1 MCSLHGQV
9 TFVIES
15 LPSSTPETDTIFM
28 VSSLNNWNLRDTKYI
43 LHPQVNGNYSITIP
57 KVFEKFEYKFARGS
71 WMKVETD
78 SRNNYRPNRIYIPD
92 YQKTVYVKIENWQD
106 LGGAKGF
113 NYIVWILFV
122 AAFNGVLLLFLTN
135 VSSKYN
141 RQKFSYLNFFNVGIV
156 VTLIGGVFHS
166 QTNLI
171 WQSHIAFFGYII
183 LSFWGPCLTVF
194 LANLNDQ
201 KSFKHNYF
209 NYLPMVGVILFVY
222 FLFINFK
229 PLSIFQN
236 KINFYLSWG
245 NILVLSVNIGI
256 ISYYHI
262 TNSKYVQKFR
272 ENGTKSL
279 QFIQLNNLVY
289 FLSLLALLFLIGNF
303 ILLLCGIFY
312 RILIDYEIILIILSL
327 IIFVEL
333 YYFLRYPDILKEKV
347 QYPIGNADEL
357 KNRLCILM
365 ENDKPFKNAE
375 LNIAE
380 LSDMLG
386 TKPHILSKV
395 INEYYNKNFRDYIN
409 EFRVNEFIKISISE
423 EYKNYTFLAIA
434 LEVGFNSKSTFNLA
448 FKKATKL
455 SPSEYFKQN
464 PSEL

>member
-1 MCSLHGQV
+1 
-9 TFVIES
+9 
-15 LPSSTPETDTIFM
+15 
-28 VSSLNNWNLRDTKYI
+28 
-43 LHPQVNGNYSITIP
+43 
-57 KVFEKFEYKFARGS
+57 
-71 WMKVETD
+71 
-78 SRNNYRPNRIYIPD
+78 
-92 YQKTVYVKIENWQD
+92 
-106 LGGAKGF
+106 
-113 NYIVWILFV
+113 
-122 AAFNGVLLLFLTN
+122 
-135 VSSKYN
+135 
-141 RQKFSYLNFFNVGIV
+141 
-156 VTLIGGVFHS
+156 
-166 QTNLI
+166 
-171 WQSHIAFFGYII
+171 
-183 LSFWGPCLTVF
+183 
-194 LANLNDQ
+194 
-201 KSFKHNYF
+201 
-209 NYLPMVGVILFVY
+209 MVGVILFVY